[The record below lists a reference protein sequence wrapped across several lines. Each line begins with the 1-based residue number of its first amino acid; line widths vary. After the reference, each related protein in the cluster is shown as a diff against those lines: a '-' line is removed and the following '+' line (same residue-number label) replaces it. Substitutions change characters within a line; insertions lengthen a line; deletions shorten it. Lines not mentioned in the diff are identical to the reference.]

1 MQDAVDLLGDGKV
14 LKKVLREGDG
24 EFPKLGDRVTVHY
37 MCRLEDNTIVDD
49 SRGRGEPMSFALG
62 QGDVISGWESALPS
76 MRCGELA
83 ALIVDPEMSYGE
95 AQIASVPTG
104 SCLHFELELL
114 GILPAA
120 DASSVLVKEDMSVE
134 ERLVEATKSKEQGNM
149 HFKVGSFKDA
159 ICAYLD
165 AIYFLGYEADCDQR
179 AEDGLWSDPLRAE
192 ERITLAL
199 ACQLNLCQSLLKLQ
213 DHPAALQH
221 AEAAV
226 SLQPDNSKALYRRGL
241 AFMGCGQFL
250 KAKIDLLAAAK
261 KEPRSSEIRKSL
273 EECQQKIVN
282 EKIATKDAYGG
293 FLARSD

>member
-1 MQDAVDLLGDGKV
+1 
-14 LKKVLREGDG
+14 
-24 EFPKLGDRVTVHY
+24 
-37 MCRLEDNTIVDD
+37 
-49 SRGRGEPMSFALG
+49 MSFALG

-120 DASSVLVKEDMSVE
+120 DASSVVKEDMSVE
-134 ERLVEATKSKEQGNM
+134 ERL
-149 HFKVGSFKDA
+149 VGSFKDA

-226 SLQPDNSKALYRRGL
+226 SLQPENSKARRPVQ
-241 AFMGCGQFL
+241 AFRVLGTAQG
-250 KAKIDLLAAAK
+250 
-261 KEPRSSEIRKSL
+261 R
-273 EECQQKIVN
+273 
-282 EKIATKDAYGG
+282 
-293 FLARSD
+293 